1 MKKKKPYQK
10 TLDYYREELEKYIHE
25 EEVRAALDIPLDRLN
40 LNNVMQYGAY
50 YHGARMALLLAMEY
64 FNLTAKG
71 DDKVYNKA
79 IFDLATQSPRHT
91 EMFLSRHPIRFRN
104 HERKGKKLIK
114 CEAYFY
120 EEVIMHVEVEP

>member
-1 MKKKKPYQK
+1 MKRKNPYQK
-10 TLDYYREELEKYIHE
+10 TLDYYRKELEKYIHE

-64 FNLTAKG
+64 FNLTTKG

-79 IFDLATQSPRHT
+79 IRIGYPVAPSHRNVPAKAAHPLPQPR
-91 EMFLSRHPIRFRN
+91 
-104 HERKGKKLIK
+104 
-114 CEAYFY
+114 A
-120 EEVIMHVEVEP
+120 

>member
-1 MKKKKPYQK
+1 MKNPYQK
-10 TLDYYREELEKYIHE
+10 TLDRYRKELEKYIGE

-64 FNLTAKG
+64 FNLATKG

-79 IFDLATQSPRHT
+79 VFELAIQSPRHT
-91 EMFLSRHPIRFRN
+91 EMFLQRQPIRFRN

-120 EEVIMHVEVEP
+120 EKVTMDVEVEP

>member
-1 MKKKKPYQK
+1 MKRKNTYRK
-10 TLDYYREELEKYIHE
+10 TLDNYRKELEKYIHE

-64 FNLTAKG
+64 FNLTTKG
-71 DDKVYNKA
+71 DDKVYINA
-79 IFDLATQSPRHT
+79 VFELATQSPRHT
-91 EMFLSRHPIRFRN
+91 EMFLSRQPIRFRN
-104 HERKGKKLIK
+104 HQYARKKLIK

-120 EEVIMHVEVEP
+120 EEVTMHVQVEP

>member
-1 MKKKKPYQK
+1 MKKKNPYQK
-10 TLDYYREELEKYIHE
+10 TLDCYRKELEKYIHE
-25 EEVRAALDIPLDRLN
+25 EEVRAALDIPLNRLN

-64 FNLTAKG
+64 FNLTTKG

-79 IFDLATQSPRHT
+79 IFELVTKSPRHT
-91 EMFLSRHPIRFRN
+91 EMFLARHPIRFRN
-104 HERKGKKLIK
+104 HEKKGKKLVK

-120 EEVIMHVEVEP
+120 EEVTMHIEVEP

>member
-1 MKKKKPYQK
+1 MKKRNPYQK
-10 TLDYYREELEKYIHE
+10 ILDSYRKVLEKYIGE
-25 EEVRAALDIPLDRLN
+25 EEVRVALDIPLDRLN

-64 FNLTAKG
+64 FNLATKG

-79 IFDLATQSPRHT
+79 IFELAIQSPRHT
-91 EMFLSRHPIRFRN
+91 EMFLQRQPIRFRN

-114 CEAYFY
+114 CEAFFY
-120 EEVIMHVEVEP
+120 EKVTMEVEVEP